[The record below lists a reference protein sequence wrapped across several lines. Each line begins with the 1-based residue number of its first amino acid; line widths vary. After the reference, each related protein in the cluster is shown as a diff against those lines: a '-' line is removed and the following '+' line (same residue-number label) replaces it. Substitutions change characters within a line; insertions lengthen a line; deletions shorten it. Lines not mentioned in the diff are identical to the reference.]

1 MTSQGAHS
9 VNERRQRNVVS
20 AKTGTYRYKKEIDVT
35 QSLDYGLVAKKVAS
49 IDPNLVACGKDGQV
63 ETVRYMAVSPMF
75 LNEFLKEHTAFI
87 QEQHKGS
94 NLQATVAQQQK
105 QIEALTAGLQK
116 VSAQLA
122 AANPSLADLKRADPH
137 RKRFSIV
144 SRKRRRTLRHEL
156 GNRYE

>member
-1 MTSQGAHS
+1 MNDASETLYRLKR
-9 VNERRQRNVVS
+9 V
-20 AKTGTYRYKKEIDVT
+20 TYGYKKEIDVT
-35 QSLDYGLVAKKVAS
+35 QSLDYGLVAKEVAS

-63 ETVRYMAVSPMF
+63 ETVRYIAVNAMF

-94 NLQATVAQQQK
+94 NLQARVAQQQK
-105 QIEALTAGLQK
+105 PIEALTAGLQK

-122 AANPSLADLKRADPH
+122 AASPSLADLKRADPH